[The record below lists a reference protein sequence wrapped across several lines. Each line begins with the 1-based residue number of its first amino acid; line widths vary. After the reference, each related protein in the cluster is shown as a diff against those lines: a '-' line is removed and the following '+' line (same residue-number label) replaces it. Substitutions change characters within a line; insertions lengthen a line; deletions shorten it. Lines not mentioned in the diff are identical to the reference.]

1 MWLLLCMHVY
11 VQMCIDHTHTGSMQR
26 SIYFFDPWSVWKRPP
41 CIAIATSSKLDL
53 VIHSLVSLILS
64 LPQLIHYNNRRRLTG
79 YHDNNFVVAYRVNA
93 LGSTHT
99 HTHTHLKEG
108 YACRFFLRNSIRSL
122 TQFHCSH
129 SFYSFTLI
137 LCGHI

>member
-1 MWLLLCMHVY
+1 MYKCVLITLTQAACRDQY
-11 VQMCIDHTHTGSMQR
+11 I
-26 SIYFFDPWSVWKRPP
+26 FFDPWSVWKRPP

-99 HTHTHLKEG
+99 HTHTH
-108 YACRFFLRNSIRSL
+108 
-122 TQFHCSH
+122 T
-129 SFYSFTLI
+129 
-137 LCGHI
+137 